1 MKMFAFDLDKTT
13 LNSRGELS
21 SVNYKILQAM
31 LKKNV
36 ILIPATGRNLEG
48 IPNEILGLNIRYA
61 IVSNGA
67 MVIDLLENKIIWQ
80 KTLSKAELKQVICM
94 LSKDKIAFTIHTD
107 DKCFDSTIMQ
117 VVIRRLLFKNSSVFF
132 PNLKSGI
139 KELDNINKIQLI
151 FLSKKH
157 LQKVYNVLSEIDVIH
172 VVKSSKHCI
181 EITHREANK
190 GNALKFLS
198 DYLGVDRGEIVS
210 IGDNDNDIEMLQFSG
225 TSYVVLNSSDT
236 VKIIADYVVSSN
248 DDHALKDIIY

>member
-1 MKMFAFDLDKTT
+1 M
-13 LNSRGELS
+13 
-21 SVNYKILQAM
+21 
-31 LKKNV
+31 
-36 ILIPATGRNLEG
+36 
-48 IPNEILGLNIRYA
+48 
-61 IVSNGA
+61 SNGS

>member
-13 LNSRGELS
+13 LNSKGELS
-21 SVNYKILQAM
+21 NVNYKILQDM

-36 ILIPATGRNLEG
+36 ILIPATGRNLAG
-48 IPNEILGLNIRYA
+48 IPNEILGLDIKYA
-61 IVSNGA
+61 IVSNGS
-67 MVIDLLENKIIWQ
+67 MIIDLYTNTIIWK
-80 KTLSKAELKQVICM
+80 KTLSKAELKQVICR
-94 LSKDKIAFTIHTD
+94 LSRDKIVFTIHAD
-107 DKCFDSTIMQ
+107 DRCFDSTIIQ

-132 PNLKSGI
+132 PNLKNGI
-139 KELDNINKIQLI
+139 KKLNNINKIQLT

-157 LQKVYNVLSEIDVIH
+157 LQKVYNVLSEVDAIH

-181 EITHREANK
+181 EITHRDATK
-190 GNALKFLS
+190 GNALRFLS
-198 DYLGVDRGEIVS
+198 HYLGVDREEIVS

-225 TSYVVLNSSDT
+225 TSYVVLNSSNT

>member
-1 MKMFAFDLDKTT
+1 
-13 LNSRGELS
+13 
-21 SVNYKILQAM
+21 
-31 LKKNV
+31 
-36 ILIPATGRNLEG
+36 
-48 IPNEILGLNIRYA
+48 
-61 IVSNGA
+61 